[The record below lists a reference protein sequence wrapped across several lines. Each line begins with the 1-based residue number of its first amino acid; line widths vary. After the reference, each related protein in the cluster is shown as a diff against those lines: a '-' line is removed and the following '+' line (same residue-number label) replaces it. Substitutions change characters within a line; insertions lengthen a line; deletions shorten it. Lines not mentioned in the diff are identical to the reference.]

1 MKYTHFLSAILFVL
15 GMEVAWGQIP
25 QTISYQGIL
34 TDASGTAV
42 PDGNYELTF
51 KLYDAA
57 TGGMELWSEEQ
68 SVAVNN
74 GIFNV
79 ILGSITPLTLSFDRL
94 YWLGVTVGQDSELT
108 PRIELTA
115 SAYSLNARS
124 IADSAVTGGK
134 IASGQ
139 VVRSVNAIKDDVL
152 LAAGNNITITQ
163 DDNTLTIAAAE
174 GTGGGN
180 TLDQAYDQGSAGA
193 GRQIIADAGAVDIAG
208 PDGLTV
214 NGKVG
219 IGTTSPLN
227 KFSVNETDALGT
239 TDFFNAA
246 SITLTRTVADNI
258 SLRNTQAL
266 QVKSVYASPTG
277 TYFAPKAVEAL
288 VENIS
293 STGEITEASALRGE
307 VRNTST
313 GSIELAN
320 SVFARLLNTSTG
332 TIKQARIVFIASPFN
347 TGTIENNYGL
357 FIENQNIGPNS
368 YAIYSLG
375 GKSYFA
381 DAVGIG
387 TDNPRGE
394 LHLSSGGD
402 TKLRF
407 TNGLG
412 NDVAIVY
419 NTDNNALE
427 FRLGG
432 TGTETEV
439 VINDGGNVGIGT
451 ANPANI
457 LTVVQG
463 SDTDPIADAWTTYS
477 SRRWKTN
484 IRPMEGSLDKVKRL
498 RGVSY
503 DRKADGKP
511 DIGLIAEEVGE
522 VIPEVVSYEENGK
535 DAKSVDYA
543 RLVAVLVEAIKEQ
556 QKEFEKQKA
565 AIDALVNRVT
575 ALEGK
580 LLNQ

>member
-1 MKYTHFLSAILFVL
+1 MKYTRFLSAILFVL
-15 GMEVAWGQIP
+15 GIQAAWGQIP
-25 QTISYQGIL
+25 QTISYQGVL

-42 PDGNYELTF
+42 PDGDYNLTF

-57 TGGMELWSEEQ
+57 TGRTELWSEDQ
-68 SVAVNN
+68 SVEVSN

-79 ILGSITPLTLSFDRL
+79 ILGSITPLTLSFDKP
-94 YWLGVTVGQDSELT
+94 YWLGVTVGQNSELT

-124 IADSAVTGGK
+124 IADSTVTGNK

-139 VVRSVNAIKDDVL
+139 VVRSVNAIKDDVI

-163 DDNTLTIAAAE
+163 DDNTLTIAAA
-174 GTGGGN
+174 GGAGGGN
-180 TLDQAYDQGSAGA
+180 TLDQAYDQGGTGA

-208 PDGLTV
+208 PDGLSV
-214 NGKVG
+214 EGNVG
-219 IGTTSPLN
+219 IGTTNLFR
-227 KFSVNETDALGT
+227 KLTVEDTDSQGT
-239 TDFFNAA
+239 QDFFNAA
-246 SITLTRTVADNI
+246 RINLTRTVADNV
-258 SLRNTQAL
+258 SLRNTQGL
-266 QVKSVYASPTG
+266 LVVTNYTSSTG
-277 TYFAPKAVEAL
+277 TYFAPKAVEAW

-293 STGEITEASALRGE
+293 AGEITEASALRGL
-307 VRNTST
+307 VINRST

-320 SVFARLLNTSTG
+320 GLYTRIENTSTG
-332 TIKQARIVFIASPFN
+332 TIEQARSVFIASPFN

-368 YAIYSLG
+368 YAIYSVG

-381 DAVGIG
+381 DA
-387 TDNPRGE
+387 
-394 LHLSSGGD
+394 
-402 TKLRF
+402 
-407 TNGLG
+407 
-412 NDVAIVY
+412 
-419 NTDNNALE
+419 
-427 FRLGG
+427 
-432 TGTETEV
+432 
-439 VINDGGNVGIGT
+439 VGIGT

-484 IRPMEGSLDKVKRL
+484 IQPMEGSLDKVKRL

-543 RLVAVLVEAIKEQ
+543 RLVAVLIEAMKEQ
-556 QKEFEKQKA
+556 QNEIKKQKA
-565 AIDALVNRVT
+565 TIDALVNRLT
-575 ALEGK
+575 ALEE
-580 LLNQ
+580 NYH

>member
-1 MKYTHFLSAILFVL
+1 MKYTCFLSAILFVL
-15 GMEVAWGQIP
+15 GMQAAWGQIL
-25 QTISYQGIL
+25 QTISYQGVL
-34 TDASGTAV
+34 TDASGSAV

-57 TGGMELWSEEQ
+57 TGGTELWSEEQ
-68 SVAVNN
+68 SVEINN

-79 ILGSITPLTLSFDRL
+79 ILGSITPLTLSFDRP
-94 YWLGVTVGQDSELT
+94 YWLGVTVGQNSELT

-124 IADSAVTGGK
+124 IADSAVTGSK

-139 VVRSVNAIKDDVL
+139 VVRSVNAIKDDVK

-163 DDNTLTIAAAE
+163 DDNTITIAAA
-174 GTGGGN
+174 GGAGGGN

-214 NGKVG
+214 EGKVG
-219 IGTTSPLN
+219 IGTTDPKEKLEVDGNVKIGVDTQILGLDVDQGSKITTGRAGMVIQIDSDSN
-227 KFSVNETDALGT
+227 QIDAFDIQRGDST
-239 TDFFNAA
+239 
-246 SITLTRTVADNI
+246 
-258 SLRNTQAL
+258 SLL
-266 QVKSVYASPTG
+266 Y
-277 TYFAPKAVEAL
+277 
-288 VENIS
+288 
-293 STGEITEASALRGE
+293 
-307 VRNTST
+307 VRSD
-313 GSIELAN
+313 G
-320 SVFARLLNTSTG
+320 
-332 TIKQARIVFIASPFN
+332 
-347 TGTIENNYGL
+347 
-357 FIENQNIGPNS
+357 
-368 YAIYSLG
+368 
-375 GKSYFA
+375 
-381 DAVGIG
+381 AVGIG
-387 TDNPRGE
+387 TTNRRGD
-394 LHLSSGGD
+394 LHLSSDGD

-412 NDVAIVY
+412 NDVTIVY

-432 TGTETEV
+432 TGTETKV

-484 IRPMEGSLDKVKRL
+484 IQPMEGSLDKVKRL

-543 RLVAVLVEAIKEQ
+543 RLVAVLIEAMKVQQKEIEQ
-556 QKEFEKQKA
+556 QKA
-565 AIDALVNRVT
+565 TIDALVNRLT
-575 ALEGK
+575 ALEENYS
-580 LLNQ
+580 LTSR